1 MAGQIQPRRR
11 YMGVDVGGT
20 KIQATLVE
28 ESGAI
33 LSRNR
38 VPTPREGGSAAA
50 VDAIAGSI
58 ADLLDDQEMIPEDL
72 AAIGIA
78 VAGVVDP
85 DAGSVVIT
93 PNMELTGVSIV
104 PELRDRFGV
113 PVALGNDTNM
123 GTLGERW
130 LGAARQA
137 ESVLGVL
144 VGTGIGGGFV
154 EGTALMQGYRN
165 CATEI
170 GHMVMEMDG
179 PECGCGNKGCFE
191 ALASRTAMDRDIR
204 AAIDKGRKSVM
215 TDLLAEKGPLIRS
228 GMLRTALQQED
239 KVVTR
244 VMTRASEIIG
254 LACLSARH
262 MLDPEIIVLGGGVVE
277 ACGDF
282 MLPIIQGVLDT
293 DGLTGSRPP
302 VPVRLAALGD
312 DAVVLGAVAL
322 ARQEVG
328 RSAFHKRYRTIP
340 IYPRVEEASYGEIT
354 IGGKT
359 YSRDAYIRASGNS
372 KKRKKSLAKGNKAPG
387 PDIDAKEMDKICR
400 GGPAEVFIGTGFQ
413 TPVEVLDDAMRFC
426 RDRAIECTVASTPEA
441 IRHYHRSKKRR
452 ALFARVL
459 S

>member
-1 MAGQIQPRRR
+1 
-11 YMGVDVGGT
+11 MGVDVGGT

-33 LSRNR
+33 LARNR
-38 VPTPREGGSAAA
+38 VPTPRKGGAEAA
-50 VDAIAGSI
+50 VESI
-58 ADLLDDQEMIPEDL
+58 AASVCDLLDEQEMIGEDL
-72 AAIGIA
+72 AAIGVA

-85 DAGSVVIT
+85 DAGQVVIT

-104 PELRDRFGV
+104 PELRERFGV

-130 LGAARQA
+130 LGAARNA

-154 EGTALMQGYRN
+154 QGTQLMQGYRN

-170 GHMVMEMDG
+170 GHVVMEMDG
-179 PECGCGNKGCFE
+179 PVCGCGNKGCFE

-204 AAIDKGRKSVM
+204 AAMDKGKKTVM
-215 TDLLAEKGPLIRS
+215 TELLAEKGPLIRS
-228 GMLRTALQQED
+228 GMLRTALEQED

-244 VMTRASEIIG
+244 VMQRASEVIG

-262 MLDPEIIVLGGGVVE
+262 MLDPEVIVLGGGVLE

-293 DGLTGSRPP
+293 DGLTGSQKPQ
-302 VPVRLAALGD
+302 PVRLAALGD

-328 RSAFHKRYRTIP
+328 RSAFHKRYQKIP
-340 IYPRVEEASYGEIT
+340 SYPRIDEASYGEIT

-359 YSRDAYIRASGNS
+359 YPRDAYVRANGES
-372 KKRKKSLAKGNKAPG
+372 KKRKKARAKGKKAPA
-387 PDIDAKEMDKICR
+387 PNIDAKEMDKVCR

-413 TPVEVLDDAMRFC
+413 EPIEVLEDALRFC
-426 RDRAIECTVASTPEA
+426 RDRAIECTVTSTPEA
-441 IRHYHRSKKRR
+441 IRRYHRSKKRR
-452 ALFARVL
+452 ALLARVL